1 MTPEQRA
8 ALRDWVQIFAAVAV
22 PLVVAVLG
30 WMFQTSWKEREIGRD
45 YVKLAA
51 DIVAAKDVPPALC
64 DWASEIIRRP
74 RRFRSWF
81 PTRAAWRVHRSSLR
95 TVPNRGSSRS
105 GAPSRP
111 RFGPE
116 HGRNPR
122 CPHRGPSACFYL
134 VHPPGIEPGRLAARD
149 FKSLASTNFAMGAAE
164 HVAEAVGF
172 EPTKV

>member
-64 DWASEIIRRP
+64 DWASEIIRATSP
-74 RRFRSWF
+74 
-81 PTRAAWRVHRSSLR
+81 
-95 TVPNRGSSRS
+95 VPFVVSD
-105 GAPSRP
+105 PSRL
-111 RFGPE
+111 E
-116 HGRNPR
+116 S
-122 CPHRGPSACFYL
+122 PSKFSPDRAESR
-134 VHPPGIEPGRLAARD
+134 IEPLRRAL
-149 FKSLASTNFAMGAAE
+149 E
-164 HVAEAVGF
+164 
-172 EPTKV
+172 TKVRP